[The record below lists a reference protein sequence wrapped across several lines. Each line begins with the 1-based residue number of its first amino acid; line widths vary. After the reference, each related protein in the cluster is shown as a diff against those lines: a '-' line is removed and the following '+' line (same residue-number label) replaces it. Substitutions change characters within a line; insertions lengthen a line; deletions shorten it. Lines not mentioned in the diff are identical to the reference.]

1 MFTWKFSTERVAR
14 IDMMFIQQLKGE
26 LKKLYARPRTW
37 MGYGAFLAMEMV
49 ILAVY
54 KLEASQRHMR
64 GIVERNGLE
73 FNTYYSSLTITFT
86 IMLLSMFLLG
96 SIYFALVAGDIVA
109 KENEDGNLRMVFARP
124 ISRLRLLLVKYTAV
138 CLYTFSFVFFVGV
151 SGYAMAVA
159 AVGWEG
165 GLFVMEQKMKVFAAY
180 PEWAE
185 GAGRLALSACG
196 IGISMITLSSI
207 AFMFSCFRIKPAAAT
222 IITLT
227 ILFVDMILQ
236 GFPFFK
242 PYESY
247 FVTWRMGAWI
257 FLMEQHISWPKIV
270 ESYVFLFGL
279 NVTLFT
285 IGWLAFQTRDFK
297 T

>member
-1 MFTWKFSTERVAR
+1 MLFF
-14 IDMMFIQQLKGE
+14 QQLRYE
-26 LKKLYARPRTW
+26 LRKLFARPRTW
-37 MGYGAFLAMEMV
+37 MGYGAFLTMEAV
-49 ILAVY
+49 ILIVY
-54 KLEASQRHMR
+54 KLDASQRYMR
-64 GIVERNGLE
+64 GMLERNGLE
-73 FNTYYSSLTITFT
+73 FGTYYSSLTITFT

-109 KENEDGNLRMVFARP
+109 KENEDGNLRLVFARP

-138 CLYTFSFVFFVGV
+138 ALFTFTFVFFVGI
-151 SGYAMAVA
+151 SGYLMAVA

-165 GLFVMEQKMKVFAAY
+165 GLFVMEPKMKVFAAY
-180 PEWAE
+180 PEWWE
-185 GAGRLALSACG
+185 GACRLALSAAG

-207 AFMFSCFRIKPAAAT
+207 AFMFSCFKIKPAAAT

-227 ILFVDMILQ
+227 VLFVDMILQ

-247 FVTWRMGAWI
+247 FITWRMSAWV
-257 FLMEQHISWPKIV
+257 FLMEPHISWPKII
-270 ESYVFLFGL
+270 ESYATLIGL
-279 NVTLFT
+279 NISLFT
-285 IGWLAFQTRDFK
+285 VGWLSFQTRDFK

>member
-1 MFTWKFSTERVAR
+1 MLFLE
-14 IDMMFIQQLKGE
+14 QLRGE
-26 LKKLYARPRTW
+26 LRKLFARPRTW
-37 MGYGAFLAMEMV
+37 MGYGAFLTMEAI
-49 ILAVY
+49 ILVVY
-54 KLEASQRHMR
+54 KMERSQRYMR
-64 GIVERNGLE
+64 GMLERNGLE
-73 FNTYYSSLTITFT
+73 FGTYYSSLTITFT

-109 KENEDGNLRMVFARP
+109 KENEDGNLRLVFARP

-138 CLYTFSFVFFVGV
+138 SLFTFTFVFFVGV
-151 SGYAMAVA
+151 SGYLMAA
-159 AVGWEG
+159 SAVGWEG
-165 GLFVMEQKMKVFAAY
+165 GLFVMEPKMKVFAAY
-180 PEWAE
+180 SDWWE
-185 GAGRLALSACG
+185 GAGRLALSAAG
-196 IGISMITLSSI
+196 IGISMITLSSV
-207 AFMFSCFRIKPAAAT
+207 AFMFSCFKIKPAAAT

-247 FVTWRMGAWI
+247 FITWRMSAWV

-270 ESYVFLFGL
+270 ESYAFLIGL
-279 NVTLFT
+279 NISLFT
-285 IGWLAFQTRDFK
+285 IGWFSFQTRDFK

>member
-1 MFTWKFSTERVAR
+1 MA
-14 IDMMFIQQLKGE
+14 FIQQLKGE
-26 LKKLYARPRTW
+26 LHKLFTRPRTW
-37 MGYGAFLAMEMV
+37 MGYGAFLAMEVV

-54 KLEASQRHMR
+54 KLETSQRHMR

-73 FNTYYSSLTITFT
+73 FGTYYSSLTITFT

-109 KENEDGNLRMVFARP
+109 KESEDGNLRMVFARP
-124 ISRLRLLLVKYTAV
+124 VGRLRLLLVKYTAV
-138 CLYTFSFVFFVGV
+138 CLYTVSFVFFVGV
-151 SGYAMAVA
+151 TGYAMAVA

-165 GLFVMEQKMKVFAAY
+165 GLFVMEPKMKVFAAY
-180 PEWAE
+180 PDWSE
-185 GAGRLALSACG
+185 GAARLALSAAG
-196 IGISMITLSSI
+196 IGVSMVTLSTI

-242 PYESY
+242 PYEAY
-247 FVTWRMGAWI
+247 FITWRMSAWV
-257 FLMEQHISWPKIV
+257 FLVEQHLSWPKII
-270 ESYVFLFGL
+270 ESYAFLMGL

-285 IGWLAFQTRDFK
+285 VGWMAFQSRDFK

>member
-1 MFTWKFSTERVAR
+1 MIFL
-14 IDMMFIQQLKGE
+14 QQLRGE
-26 LKKLYARPRTW
+26 LRKLFARPRTW
-37 MGYGAFLAMEMV
+37 MGYGAFLIMEAV
-49 ILAVY
+49 ILTVY
-54 KLEASQRHMR
+54 KLDEPQRLMR

-73 FNTYYSSLTITFT
+73 FSTYYSSLTITFT

-124 ISRLRLLLVKYTAV
+124 ITRLRLLLVKYTAI
-138 CLYTFSFVFFVGV
+138 CIYTFSFVFFVGV
-151 SGYAMAVA
+151 SGYAMAVS

-165 GLFVMEQKMKVFAAY
+165 GLFVMEPKMKVFAAY
-180 PEWAE
+180 PEWSE
-185 GAGRLALSACG
+185 GAARLALSAAG

-207 AFMFSCFRIKPAAAT
+207 AFMFSCFKIKPAAAT
-222 IITLT
+222 IVTLT
-227 ILFVDMILQ
+227 ILFVDMILRE
-236 GFPFFK
+236 FPFFR

-247 FVTWRMGAWI
+247 FVTWRMSAWV
-257 FLMEQHISWPKIV
+257 FFMDQHISWPKMI
-270 ESYVFLFGL
+270 ESYAFLLGL
-279 NVTLFT
+279 NATLFI